1 MQLTLKCILV
11 YFLLAQGFLSWGKVT
26 KEALATEH
34 LAPAFQDSL
43 DWAEYY
49 YNIHRFEKAI
59 PLYKKNLDVPEEEKA
74 HILKKLAL
82 SEAAIEHPEVSVS
95 YLHDYLQLDFQ
106 PSFLLHEGFDGIRES
121 TEFDK
126 VSSSIL
132 PKITLG
138 SLFYFFVA
146 LIGFYV
152 VAILVLNKKID
163 LSSRILIGSFVFI
176 HSLFILNICVNR
188 SNYLFEF
195 PHTYLMST
203 WSSLL
208 YGPLLFLYF
217 RRVSLRREFRKN
229 DLLHFV
235 PTVLLIAYLIPNI
248 YWFPGSEKINLM
260 LSRIQNGVSPG
271 DASKLVLIVT
281 LKALSLAIYAIFIH
295 QVLQKSRKS
304 NQLQSKTRQ
313 WQKNIY
319 FIHIAYVVTYI
330 SYGISISFGNPYPI
344 FYHVPIIM
352 MAAMVVYVGY
362 AANLQPDVF
371 SGLYRYTNK
380 LFPKYVKSGLT
391 ASLSM
396 ELRENLSF
404 LFQEEKLYRRND
416 INLDLVAQK
425 LNTTRH
431 NASQIINEH
440 FEVSFHEFV
449 NQFRIAEAKTL
460 LERNKDLNIIDIAYE
475 VGYNNKVTFNKAFK
489 KATQLTPTEYLRNIE
504 KKKSPSLSGI
514 GHF

>member
-1 MQLTLKCILV
+1 MRQTLRCILV
-11 YFLLAQGFLSWGKVT
+11 SFLLVQGSFSWGKAT
-26 KEALATEH
+26 YEIAASEPLAVV
-34 LAPAFQDSL
+34 LKDSL
-43 DWAEYY
+43 EWAEYY
-49 YNIHRFEKAI
+49 YNIHRFKKAI
-59 PLYKKNLDVPEEEKA
+59 PLYKKNLTVPKEEKV

-82 SEAAIEHPEVSVS
+82 CEAAIEHSEASVS
-95 YLHDYLQLDFQ
+95 YLHEYLQLDFQ
-106 PSFLLHEGFDGIRES
+106 PSFLLHEGFDTIRES
-121 TEFDK
+121 PEFDK
-126 VSSSIL
+126 VSGSVL

-138 SLFYFFVA
+138 SLFYFFAA

-152 VAILVLNKKID
+152 VTLLVLNKKID
-163 LSSRILIGSFVFI
+163 LGSRMLIGSFVFI
-176 HSLFILNICVNR
+176 HSLFILNICINR

-195 PHTYLMST
+195 PHSYLMST
-203 WSSLL
+203 WSSFL

-217 RRVSLRREFRKN
+217 RRVSLRREFNKM
-229 DLLHFV
+229 DLLHFI
-235 PTVLLIAYLIPNI
+235 PTLLLLAYLIPAI
-248 YWFPGSEKINLM
+248 YWFPGSDKINVM

-281 LKALSLAIYAIFIH
+281 LKALSLAIYALFIH
-295 QVLQKSRKS
+295 HVLQKSKKS
-304 NQLQSKTRQ
+304 NQLQFKTRQ

-319 FIHIAYVVTYI
+319 CIHIAYVVTYI

-344 FYHVPIIM
+344 FYHVPIVV
-352 MAAMVVYVGY
+352 MAAMVLYVGY

-396 ELRENLSF
+396 ELREQLSF

-416 INLDLVAQK
+416 INLDLVAKK

-449 NQFRIAEAKTL
+449 NQFRIAEAKAL
-460 LERNKDLNIIDIAYE
+460 LENNKDLNIIDIAYE

-489 KATQLTPTEYLRNIE
+489 KATQLTPTAYLRQIE